1 MFKKSKNDVPS
12 PDEMGPQ
19 VANGSKPFE
28 PPAIYLMPSLQEL
41 TSDRS
46 FEVSTAAVGTPM

>member
-1 MFKKSKNDVPS
+1 MFKKSKNDAPS